1 MKASTDASTYEDI
14 SSSHIG
20 LTSSVLPEA
29 KKPNLGKRS
38 QTGVSTRNVP
48 LRTANQKKIPHW
60 FALRTTY
67 GREKKAYEYII
78 SRNGTAFYPTIITQ
92 KIFFVYSALLN
103 GEHQNHITISK
114 NICALPHKFL
124 QDHHLAACVYP
135 RQMDCLDNAPIH
147 HATNSCNIV
156 AILFFSYIF
165 TNNFHIL

>member
-1 MKASTDASTYEDI
+1 MTVALINKTLASKKEI
-14 SSSHIG
+14 FE
-20 LTSSVLPEA
+20 TS
-29 KKPNLGKRS
+29 
-38 QTGVSTRNVP
+38 
-48 LRTANQKKIPHW
+48 I
-60 FALRTTY
+60 
-67 GREKKAYEYII
+67 YIL
-78 SRNGTAFYPTIITQ
+78 TIITQ

-156 AILFFSYIF
+156 AILFSHIF
-165 TNNFHIL
+165 LPPAFYLCVCKISSLILHTIRLTYEL